1 MQPGRAHGLFPE
13 NEAHLVNL
21 PGVWFPGQP
30 EAADTAGTVWQ
41 STKGIVS
48 GILRT
53 MAAGHDMHLVWYYFH
68 LLSLGQTFSKLPN
81 P

>member
-1 MQPGRAHGLFPE
+1 MAEHKE
-13 NEAHLVNL
+13 V
-21 PGVWFPGQP
+21 
-30 EAADTAGTVWQ
+30 
-41 STKGIVS
+41 VS

-81 P
+81 L